1 MSKSVVASGEHSTS
15 TITFLTPD
23 VKKKAKEAFSASPDV
38 NEYIFDDIFDGI
50 TILKAP
56 DNIDLE

>member
-1 MSKSVVASGEHSTS
+1 VSKSVAASGEHSTS
-15 TITFLTPD
+15 TVTFLKPN
-23 VKKKAKEAFSASPDV
+23 VKQKAKAAFSASPDL
-38 NEYIFDDIFDGI
+38 NEYKFDDLFDGI